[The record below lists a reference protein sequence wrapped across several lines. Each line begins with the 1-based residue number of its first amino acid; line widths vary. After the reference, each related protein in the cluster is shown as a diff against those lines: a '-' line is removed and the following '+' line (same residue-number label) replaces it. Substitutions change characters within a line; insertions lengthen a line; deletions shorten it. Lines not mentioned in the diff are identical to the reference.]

1 MAIGLTRLADTLRRP
16 LVITLL
22 ASGTFQ
28 ALSIVTGVVLA
39 RTLGPAGRGELGT
52 IVLWPSVVAGLA
64 ILGLP
69 DAISVLTASRTMTTG
84 DAIRSALPIVALLA
98 VLGMVGAAAVEWFVL
113 GDTDPTT
120 KSTAATYLAFIPLN
134 MITLAFVGA
143 LSGNRQ
149 FGALNAVR
157 LSVMV
162 VAAIGIPWL
171 AIAGRLTVSTAVV
184 TYLAANVVA
193 LSLSIGLV
201 LRRPGPRIGRLSWL
215 SSRRLVDF
223 GARSQVGAVA
233 GLFGERLDQ
242 LTISIFLLPVAFGLY
257 LAAVTLCAGAGLVA
271 STMTTV
277 LLPTIAAIE
286 PESRLAAVRRY
297 LRITALL
304 TTAYALIML
313 LVAPVILRVFF
324 GPEFDAAS
332 EVARILL
339 VGTIPLTLSRSLA
352 AASRASGRPGSASRA
367 EWLGLGC
374 AAPAY
379 ALLIPSFGVVGAAW
393 AFVIAGTAS
402 LGFQAVAARSSLG
415 ALSVRELV
423 RSGALETR

>member
-1 MAIGLTRLADTLRRP
+1 MRLGHTLRRP
-16 LVITLL
+16 LLMTLL

-39 RTLGPAGRGELGT
+39 RTLGPGGRGELGT
-52 IVLWPSVVAGLA
+52 IVLWPSVLAGLV

-69 DAISVLTASRTMTTG
+69 DAISVLTASRTMATG
-84 DAIRSALPIVALLA
+84 DAVRSALPIAAMLA
-98 VLGMVGAAAVEWFVL
+98 VLGMVGAAAVHWFVL
-113 GDTDPTT
+113 GDTDPAT
-120 KSTAATYLAFIPLN
+120 KSAAATYLAFIPLN
-134 MITLAFVGA
+134 IVTLTFVGA

-162 VAAIGIPWL
+162 VAVVGLPWL
-171 AIAGRLTVSTAVV
+171 AIAGQLTVTTAVI

-201 LRRPGPRIGRLSWL
+201 LRRPGSRIGRVSW
-215 SSRRLVDF
+215 SSGRRLVDF
-223 GARSQVGAVA
+223 GARSHAGAVA
-233 GLFGERLDQ
+233 GLLGERVDQ
-242 LTISIFLLPVAFGLY
+242 IAISVFLLPVAFGLY

-277 LLPTIAAIE
+277 LLPTIAAMA
-286 PESRLAAVRRY
+286 PELRLAAVRRY
-297 LRITALL
+297 LRITVLL
-304 TTAYALIML
+304 TAGYALIMF

-324 GPEFDAAS
+324 GSEFESATD
-332 EVARILL
+332 VARILL

-352 AASRASGRPGSASRA
+352 ATSRASGRPGSASRA
-367 EWLGLGC
+367 EWLGVAS

-379 ALLIPSFGVVGAAW
+379 AVLISSFGVVGAAW

-402 LGFQAVAARSSLG
+402 LGFQAVAARSSLE
-415 ALSVRELV
+415 AVSVLDLV
-423 RSGALETR
+423 RSNALETR